1 MELGKRR
8 IDRVPFELAFRK
20 RRDETLILRRRQRYF
35 GPLYFPTFV
44 LAASPAGSAFFFFF
58 FLLLLLL
65 GSTLGKWVVDPC
77 RRQRSIINL
86 IFEISRMFHALWG
99 PSVSTDDI
107 NSSDNVPGSILLR
120 WLKEEGEKGGRKKI
134 AFYSWP
140 CKKKARFWKHS
151 TGNHSNVREYI
162 CIFSNIRKI

>member
-58 FLLLLLL
+58 L

-107 NSSDNVPGSILLR
+107 NSSDNVPEEYTTTVER
-120 WLKEEGEKGGRKKI
+120 WLKGEKKSGFILDRVKKGEI
-134 AFYSWP
+134 L
-140 CKKKARFWKHS
+140 KA
-151 TGNHSNVREYI
+151 
-162 CIFSNIRKI
+162 

>member
-58 FLLLLLL
+58 L

-107 NSSDNVPGSILLR
+107 NSSDNVPGGVYYYGR
-120 WLKEEGEKGGRKKI
+120 WLKGEKKSRFILDRVKKGEI
-134 AFYSWP
+134 L
-140 CKKKARFWKHS
+140 KA
-151 TGNHSNVREYI
+151 
-162 CIFSNIRKI
+162 

>member
-120 WLKEEGEKGGRKKI
+120 WWKRGRKKI
-134 AFYSWP
+134 AFYS
-140 CKKKARFWKHS
+140 
-151 TGNHSNVREYI
+151 
-162 CIFSNIRKI
+162 

>member
-58 FLLLLLL
+58 FLLLLLLL

-134 AFYSWP
+134 AFYS
-140 CKKKARFWKHS
+140 
-151 TGNHSNVREYI
+151 
-162 CIFSNIRKI
+162 